1 MKPITYVLLLCATL
15 LSSCD
20 DGRIAE
26 EDFNLEEEGRVAK
39 VEVKLE
45 GQKTWPSGYSISIA
59 GFSDNSPYAEITKS
73 IRTDENGQADVTLS
87 GIPDNV
93 KTLEVCVVNSV
104 RRRVYPVA
112 QSSST

>member
-45 GQKTWPSGYSISIA
+45 GQKHGRLAIQ
-59 GFSDNSPYAEITKS
+59 SPLPASLTK
-73 IRTDENGQADVTLS
+73 
-87 GIPDNV
+87 
-93 KTLEVCVVNSV
+93 V
-104 RRRVYPVA
+104 RM
-112 QSSST
+112 QK